1 MVRAIFD
8 DRLDG
13 KSGFVDERVGC
24 RWMDVKGKREKGGG
38 RVFVGD
44 GRGGIDLRGSH
55 ESGEVSRS
63 EDQSAES
70 ARRTGDCVACSPE
83 TDLR

>member
-8 DRLDG
+8 DRLDE
-13 KSGFVDERVGC
+13 KSGFVDERVGW
-24 RWMDVKGKREKGGG
+24 RWMDVEGKREEGGG

-55 ESGEVSRS
+55 ESGEVSRRIN
-63 EDQSAES
+63 QQNQRVGLGTA
-70 ARRTGDCVACSPE
+70 
-83 TDLR
+83 